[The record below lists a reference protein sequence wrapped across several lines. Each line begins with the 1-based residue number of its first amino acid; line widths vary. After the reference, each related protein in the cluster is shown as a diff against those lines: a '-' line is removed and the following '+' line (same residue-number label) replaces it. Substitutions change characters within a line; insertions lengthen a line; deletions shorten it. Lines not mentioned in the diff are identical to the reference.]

1 MIIGATAGILLHNS
15 KPALPDTGEVLAGML
30 AENTGIHGM
39 DSGGAYGRHWQRNQG
54 MTKADWEALPSG
66 FMMDDAYPVIR
77 AYHYLKDRLIITEAS
92 EALNR
97 EFRAIYDADPDVMN
111 TDHETLL
118 ERMGYES
125 QGGYTYNHDN
135 RLSQDF
141 VWSNFE
147 VGLEWFTVLSTH
159 NGADARG
166 GFSTPYVF
174 AICGANDYWVCDI
187 DRAGLYCAACH
198 ISGED
203 VPYSRVDWYYLG
215 TFDAT
220 LPGMGEP
227 DRQREAPEGWEP
239 GHGCPQCEG
248 ELEVS
253 IVQSSY

>member
-30 AENTGIHGM
+30 GENTGRSM
-39 DSGGAYGRHWQRNQG
+39 LDSGGVGGRHWERNQG

-92 EALNR
+92 EDLNR
-97 EFRAIYDADPDVMN
+97 AFRAIYDADKDIMN
-111 TDHETLL
+111 TDHGEVL

-125 QGGYTYNHDN
+125 EGGYTYNHDN

-141 VWSNFE
+141 VWSDFE

-166 GFSTPYVF
+166 GFSRPYVF
-174 AICGANDYWVCDI
+174 AIAGANEYWVYDV
-187 DRAGLYCAACH
+187 DRAELYCPACH
-198 ISGED
+198 LRGED
-203 VPYSRVDWYYLG
+203 GPYMDGEWYYLG
-215 TFDAT
+215 TFDTT

-227 DRQREAPEGWEP
+227 DREREAPEGWEP
-239 GHGCPQCEG
+239 GDGCFQCHGA
-248 ELEVS
+248 LEVS
-253 IVQSSY
+253 IVESSY

>member
-30 AENTGIHGM
+30 GENTGRSM
-39 DSGGAYGRHWQRNQG
+39 LDSGGVGGRHWERNQG

-92 EALNR
+92 EDLNR
-97 EFRAIYDADPDVMN
+97 AFRAIYDADKDIMN
-111 TDHETLL
+111 THHGDVL
-118 ERMGYES
+118 ERMGHEWR
-125 QGGYTYNHDN
+125 GDYTYNCEN
-135 RLSQDF
+135 ILSQDF
-141 VWSNFE
+141 VFTDFE
-147 VGLEWFTVLSTH
+147 VNGLWFTVLSTH

-174 AICGANDYWVCDI
+174 EICGANEYWAHDISEANLWCDDCEI
-187 DRAGLYCAACH
+187 QSTWGYFSDDTWWFIGSYP
-198 ISGED
+198 E
-203 VPYSRVDWYYLG
+203 
-215 TFDAT
+215 T

-227 DRQREAPEGWEP
+227 NREREAPEGWEP
-239 GHGCPQCEG
+239 GDGCPQCKG

-253 IVQSSY
+253 IVESSY